1 MYTVAEFIKK
11 YQKESI
17 PAITPGDTV
26 SVFQKIKEGDKDRVQ
41 QFEGIVLAKKH
52 GDGINATITIRKV
65 SDGIGV
71 ERIFPIHSPTI
82 EKIKVL
88 KHSKKVHR
96 SKLYY
101 IRKKAAKEVRKKVTQ
116 EIVADEVKTGSTS

>member
-1 MYTVAEFIKK
+1 MQTVAEFTKK
-11 YQKESI
+11 YQKENI
-17 PAITPGDTV
+17 PDITPGDTIVV
-26 SVFQKIKEGDKDRVQ
+26 SQKIKEGDKERVQ

-52 GDGINATITIRKV
+52 GNGINATITVRKV

-71 ERIFPIHSPTI
+71 ERVFPLHSPTI

-101 IRKKAAKEVRKKVTQ
+101 IRTKAAKEVRKKVTQ
-116 EIVADEVKTGSTS
+116 EAVLNEQ